1 MTSKSIQSGAGQKL
15 PGTPEPMLQ
24 IKGYDGLT
32 LAADAWGDPQGQVV
46 MLLHGGG
53 QTRHAWKRTGE
64 ILGASGYYAVALDAR
79 GHGDSEWAQ
88 EGGYGYE
95 VMIEDLKCV
104 LASINK
110 SAPILVGASMG
121 GITSLIATGEAH
133 IPTSALVLVDV
144 APNINPEGI
153 SKINEFMTQSPEGF
167 HSLEEIAQ
175 AISNYQPHRMRPQNL
190 DGLAKNVRLG
200 ADGMYKWHWDP
211 NYRKVYRHDD
221 QRRIRLERA
230 AKKLQVPT
238 LLVRGGLSDV
248 LSEEGAQALLQICP
262 SASYVTV
269 KGTGHMVAGDNNDI
283 FADAVIEFLNKYSS
297 A

>member
-1 MTSKSIQSGAGQKL
+1 
-15 PGTPEPMLQ
+15 
-24 IKGYDGLT
+24 
-32 LAADAWGDPQGQVV
+32 
-46 MLLHGGG
+46 
-53 QTRHAWKRTGE
+53 
-64 ILGASGYYAVALDAR
+64 
-79 GHGDSEWAQ
+79 
-88 EGGYGYE
+88 
-95 VMIEDLKCV
+95 
-104 LASINK
+104 
-110 SAPILVGASMG
+110 
-121 GITSLIATGEAH
+121 
-133 IPTSALVLVDV
+133 
-144 APNINPEGI
+144 
-153 SKINEFMTQSPEGF
+153 MTQSPEGF

-248 LSEEGAQALLQICP
+248 LSEEGAQAFLQICP

-269 KGTGHMVAGDNNDI
+269 KGTGHMVAGDSNDI